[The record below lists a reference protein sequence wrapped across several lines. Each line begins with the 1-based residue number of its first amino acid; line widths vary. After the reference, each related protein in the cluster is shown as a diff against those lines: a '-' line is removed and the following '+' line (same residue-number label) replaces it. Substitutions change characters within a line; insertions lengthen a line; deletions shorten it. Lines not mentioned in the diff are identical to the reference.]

1 MIPKVVKKLW
11 KGKYVSVR
19 DYELSSAINNGGMR
33 IIHNGES
40 MELTPAQLKDLEPQG
55 EAFKSQ
61 FNNFTHTGVKLN
73 SFQTIRKKNE
83 AKRAKSG

>member
-61 FNNFTHTGVKLN
+61 FNSRSEFCKTIALSTVCKRVKNL
-73 SFQTIRKKNE
+73 
-83 AKRAKSG
+83 

>member
-61 FNNFTHTGVKLN
+61 FNNNKYRLVDIFWEPKERG
-73 SFQTIRKKNE
+73 SCE
-83 AKRAKSG
+83 WDD

>member
-33 IIHNGES
+33 ILHNGES
-40 MELTPAQLKDLEPQG
+40 MELTPEQLKDLEPQG

-61 FNNFTHTGVKLN
+61 FSDNKYRLVDIFWEPKEQGDC
-73 SFQTIRKKNE
+73 E
-83 AKRAKSG
+83 